1 MFQIHIPAIDDYWDE
16 SKEEFVS
23 INSCDLVLEH
33 SLISISKWE
42 SKWKVPFLTNSNR
55 TNEQLIDYIRCM
67 TITQNVDP
75 KVYEFIPQQEIMR
88 IQDYINDDH
97 TATFFKDDGKKRGGH
112 KEILTSEVIYYF
124 MIALQIPME
133 CQKWHLGRLMTLIK
147 VCNEKNKEADP
158 KNRKKKLTTK
168 EQMDLATKYDE
179 INERRKKE
187 LGTRG

>member
-42 SKWKVPFLTNSNR
+42 SKWKVPFLTNPNR